1 MAEREAKVDRTL
13 QAISETHS
21 ERQQRSLVLDLLAGV
36 RGVSIH
42 ELGKI
47 ERPSAAATAAS
58 RKAKSSSSSAAA
70 MGVSEQYTM
79 NIDAKPAI
87 IRGGSPDLTGFS
99 EILG

>member
-1 MAEREAKVDRTL
+1 MAEREAKVDRAL
-13 QAISETHS
+13 QAISETNS

-47 ERPSAAATAAS
+47 ERPVTAS
-58 RKAKSSSSSAAA
+58 KKAKSTA
-70 MGVSEQYTM
+70 VQDQYTM